1 MRKQGIIKMIKLA
14 IVYLSTQG
22 STQMMAEAIA
32 EGAREK
38 HIEVRVDSFY
48 EWDPK
53 DAATYDGIAVGS
65 STFYYKM
72 LEPISKFLDALIAE
86 GVDGKVGSAFGSY
99 GWSGEAPVMI
109 AEKMR
114 EAGMKVVDPVLR
126 VQYVPDEKDL
136 KECQRLGKDIA
147 GKLKKLKNG

>member
-1 MRKQGIIKMIKLA
+1 MKKQGIIKMVKLA

-38 HIEVRVDSFY
+38 HIEVRVDNFY

-53 DAATYDGIAVGS
+53 EAASYDGIAVGS

-72 LEPISKFLDALIAE
+72 LEPISKFIDELIAE
-86 GVDGKVGSAFGSY
+86 GIEGKVGSAFGSY

-147 GKLKKLKNG
+147 GKLKKLRKE

>member
-1 MRKQGIIKMIKLA
+1 MRKQGIIKMVKLA

-38 HIEVRVDSFY
+38 HIEVRVDNFY

-53 DAATYDGIAVGS
+53 DAASYDGIAVGS

-72 LEPISKFLDALIAE
+72 LEPISKFIDELIAE
-86 GVDGKVGSAFGSY
+86 GIEGKVGSAFGSY

-147 GKLKKLKNG
+147 GKLKKLRKE